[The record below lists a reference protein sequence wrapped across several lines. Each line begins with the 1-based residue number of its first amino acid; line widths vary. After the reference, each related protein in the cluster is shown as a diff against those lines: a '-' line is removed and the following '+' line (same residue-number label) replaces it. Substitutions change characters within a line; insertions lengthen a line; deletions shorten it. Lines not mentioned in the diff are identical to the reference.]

1 MHRVLFHR
9 HHKRELV
16 YSASRVALGGQVL
29 LALAVATSVLFVTDY
44 LYSHVLAG
52 VMAFV
57 VLVWTSV
64 WFFVLPLYIRATHHR
79 AGDATT
85 SST

>member
-1 MHRVLFHR
+1 M
-9 HHKRELV
+9 
-16 YSASRVALGGQVL
+16 
-29 LALAVATSVLFVTDY
+29 TDY